1 MLCFL
6 DTNVLIYVFDKD
18 SPNKAAV
25 ARQLYSRL
33 VREKSGL
40 VSVQVLQEFFVTLSK
55 KFTVTLSADDVEREV
70 RDLSALL
77 KVIETDVALVLD
89 SITLSRRYKLSF
101 WDGLIIQA
109 ALRGGASVLYTEDL
123 QDGQI
128 IDSITIANPFA
139 GIQG

>member
-1 MLCFL
+1 MLCFF
-6 DTNVLIYVFDKD
+6 DTNVLVYLFDRD

-33 VREKSGL
+33 VGERNGL

-55 KFTVTLSADDVEREV
+55 KFTVTLSPDDVEREV

-77 KVIETDVALVLD
+77 TVIETDAALVLD
-89 SITLSRRYKLSF
+89 SIKLSRRYKLSF
-101 WDGLIIQA
+101 WDSLIIQA

-123 QDGQI
+123 QDGQVFE
-128 IDSITIANPFA
+128 SVTVKNPFT
-139 GIQG
+139 I

>member
-1 MLCFL
+1 MLCFF
-6 DTNVLIYVFDKD
+6 DTNVLIYLFDKD

-55 KFTVTLSADDVEREV
+55 KFAVALSPDDVKREV
-70 RDLSALL
+70 RDLSGLL

-89 SITLSRRYKLSF
+89 SIKLSRRYTLSF

-109 ALRGGASVLYTEDL
+109 ALRSGASVLYTEDL
-123 QDGQI
+123 QDGQVFE
-128 IDSITIANPFA
+128 SLTVCNPFA

>member
-1 MLCFL
+1 MLCFF
-6 DTNVLIYVFDKD
+6 DTNVLIYLFDKD

-55 KFTVTLSADDVEREV
+55 KFAVALSPDDVEREV
-70 RDLSALL
+70 RDLSGLL
-77 KVIETDVALVLD
+77 KVIETDVALGLD
-89 SITLSRRYKLSF
+89 SIKLSRRYTLSF
-101 WDGLIIQA
+101 WDGLIVQA
-109 ALRGGASVLYTEDL
+109 ALRSGASVLYTEDL
-123 QDGQI
+123 QDGQVFE
-128 IDSITIANPFA
+128 SLTVCNPFA

>member
-1 MLCFL
+1 MLGFF
-6 DTNVLIYVFDKD
+6 DTNVLIYLFDED

-25 ARQLYSRL
+25 ARQLYARL
-33 VREKSGL
+33 AREKSGL

-55 KFTVTLSADDVEREV
+55 KFTVTLSPDDVEREV

-77 KVIETDVALVLD
+77 KVIETDVSLVLD
-89 SITLSRRYKLSF
+89 SITLSRRYRLSF

-123 QDGQI
+123 QDGQV
-128 IDSITIANPFA
+128 IDSLTIKDPFA

>member
-1 MLCFL
+1 MCPYL
-6 DTNVLIYVFDKD
+6 DTKVLIYLFDKD

-55 KFTVTLSADDVEREV
+55 KFTVTLSPDDVEKEV
-70 RDLSALL
+70 RDLSVLL

-89 SITLSRRYKLSF
+89 SITLSRRYRLSF

-123 QDGQI
+123 QDGQV
-128 IDSITIANPFA
+128 IDALTIKNPFA
-139 GIQG
+139 GMQG

>member
-1 MLCFL
+1 MLCFF
-6 DTNVLIYVFDKD
+6 DTNVLIYLFDKD

-55 KFTVTLSADDVEREV
+55 KFAVALSPDDVEREV
-70 RDLSALL
+70 RDLSGLL
-77 KVIETDVALVLD
+77 KVIETDVALGLD
-89 SITLSRRYKLSF
+89 SIKLSRRYTLSF

-109 ALRGGASVLYTEDL
+109 ALRSGASVLYTEDL
-123 QDGQI
+123 QDGQVFE
-128 IDSITIANPFA
+128 SLTVCNPFA

>member
-6 DTNVLIYVFDKD
+6 DTNVLIYLFDKD

-55 KFTVTLSADDVEREV
+55 KFSLTLSPDDVEREV

-77 KVIETDVALVLD
+77 KVIETDVALVLA
-89 SITLSRRYKLSF
+89 SITLSRRHTLSF

-123 QDGQI
+123 QDGQVF
-128 IDSITIANPFA
+128 DSLTVRNPFT
-139 GIQG
+139 GTQG

>member
-1 MLCFL
+1 MLCFF
-6 DTNVLIYVFDKD
+6 DTNVLIYLFDRD

-40 VSVQVLQEFFVTLSK
+40 VSVQVPQEFFVTLSK
-55 KFTVTLSADDVEREV
+55 KFTVSLSPDDVEKEV
-70 RDLSALL
+70 RDVSVLL
-77 KVIETDVALVLD
+77 QVIETDVALVLD
-89 SITLSRRYKLSF
+89 SITLSRRYRLSF
-101 WDGLIIQA
+101 WDGLIVQA

-123 QDGQI
+123 QEGQV
-128 IDSITIANPFA
+128 IDSLTIKNPFA

>member
-1 MLCFL
+1 MLCFF
-6 DTNVLIYVFDKD
+6 DTNVLIYLFDKD

-25 ARQLYSRL
+25 ARQLYLRL

-55 KFTVTLSADDVEREV
+55 KFAVTLSPDDVEREV

-89 SITLSRRYKLSF
+89 SVTLSRRYTLSF
-101 WDGLIIQA
+101 WDSLIIQA

-123 QDGQI
+123 QDGQVFE
-128 IDSITIANPFA
+128 SLTVRNPFA
-139 GIQG
+139 GIRG

>member
-1 MLCFL
+1 MLCFF
-6 DTNVLIYVFDKD
+6 DTNVLIYLFDKD

-55 KFTVTLSADDVEREV
+55 KFAVTLSPDDVEREV

-89 SITLSRRYKLSF
+89 SVTLSRRYTLSF
-101 WDGLIIQA
+101 WDSLIIQA

-123 QDGQI
+123 QDGQVFE
-128 IDSITIANPFA
+128 SLTVRNPFA
-139 GIQG
+139 GIRG

>member
-109 ALRGGASVLYTEDL
+109 ALRGGASVLYSEDL
-123 QDGQI
+123 QEGQI

>member
-109 ALRGGASVLYTEDL
+109 ALRGGASVLYSEDL

>member
-70 RDLSALL
+70 RDLSALP

-109 ALRGGASVLYTEDL
+109 ALRGGASVLYSEDL